1 MHRVRSL
8 YLCGGGGGGRRC
20 AEEEDSD
27 SVAEGLCQ
35 EPQHGRICQ
44 EVCGGGKGQRK
55 TPSTLALASV
65 QLKSEIWELTSVVPE
80 WLSH

>member
-44 EVCGGGKGQRK
+44 EVCGGVRGRERL
-55 TPSTLALASV
+55 PALWLWLQCSSN
-65 QLKSEIWELTSVVPE
+65 LKSGS
-80 WLSH
+80 